1 MVRIKQT
8 STERLQEKPSTGG
21 VMRPHRYRPGVVAL
35 REIRRYQKS
44 TELLIRKQPF
54 QRLVRETAENFR
66 IDLRFQISAVEALQE
81 ATEAYLVDIFRDTL
95 LCAFHAKRI
104 IITPADIQ
112 LALRIRGQRNK

>member
-8 STERLQEKPSTGG
+8 STKRLQEKPSAGG
-21 VMRPHRYRPGVVAL
+21 VMKPHRYPPGVVAL

-81 ATEAYLVDIFRDTL
+81 ATEAYLVEMFRDTL
-95 LCAFHAKRI
+95 LCTFHAKRVM
-104 IITPADIQ
+104 ITPKDIQ
-112 LALRIRGQRNK
+112 LALRIRGQRS